1 MSYFIIYGKHCILSM
16 RWNFSR
22 QWTALALLLRLLSEK
37 HETHIH
43 TQKNKKVKQKTDKKH
58 QKQKSPKTLK
68 IYKALTKAFH
78 VFGIAQ
84 ISHLILVS
92 FALEKMK

>member
-1 MSYFIIYGKHCILSM
+1 MESTVFFPCDGTSAASGLLLLYFSDYCQKSM
-16 RWNFSR
+16 RD
-22 QWTALALLLRLLSEK
+22 TY
-37 HETHIH
+37 THRKIKKLNKKQ
-43 TQKNKKVKQKTDKKH
+43 TNIKNKI
-58 QKQKSPKTLK
+58 PKTLK